1 MIIMTLTQRTKEEMN
16 PFRREITPQERR
28 FVMAP
33 TAHISLG
40 LKVRGEI
47 SKTSLRKAVDKMLM
61 TYPLFG
67 VRIRWEDEIKESTT
81 EGAAEIPVKVYERK
95 SEKSW
100 LEALNK
106 EHAIPINLSRGP
118 LTRIILVKGSPLS
131 ELFIFCHHSI
141 CDGRSLELALREI
154 LLHLDDL
161 NRIPPSLPS
170 VPPQTPDIFPEGVS
184 KSRIKSWFIGRFNKK
199 WQKEK
204 VVFDQEDLHAVWES
218 FWKNSSYGV
227 ELITLD
233 RLHTQ
238 KFLDVCRAHEVTIN
252 SALLIAFVKA
262 RTEALRP
269 YKRKVKISTAV
280 DTRDRL
286 PVDIGDAVGLYA
298 GGITIKFDYKTSL
311 SIWENVK
318 KYHRE
323 VQKTLKDNNVFG
335 PIYDQI
341 ALDPTLLDALL
352 FAMIGDQVEP
362 HQSRYQKISAFAKKQ
377 KGLVAQ
383 YLDKYSNKIPDVM
396 STNLGRLNIPDE
408 INGLTIEGAYF
419 TPSAGLKMEI
429 ILGVATA
436 GGCLSVSLNYHDGYI
451 DGENIKRIREKAE
464 EILKS
469 MVH

>member
-1 MIIMTLTQRTKEEMN
+1 MTLIQSAKEERN
-16 PFRREITPQERR
+16 PFHREITPQERR
-28 FVMAP
+28 FIMAP
-33 TAHISLG
+33 TSHISLG

-47 SKTSLRKAVDKMLM
+47 SEALLRNAVDKMLM

-67 VRIRWEDEIKESTT
+67 VRIQWDDEIKESTT
-81 EGAAEIPVKVYERK
+81 EGAARIPIKVYERK

-100 LEALNK
+100 LEALNR
-106 EHAIPINLSRGP
+106 EHAIPVNLSRGP

-131 ELFIFCHHSI
+131 EVFIFCHHSI
-141 CDGRSLELALREI
+141 CDGRSLEFALREI
-154 LLHLDDL
+154 LLHLGDPDR
-161 NRIPPSLPS
+161 NAPSRPS

-184 KSRIKSWFIGRFNKK
+184 KSRIKSWFIRRFNKK
-199 WQKEK
+199 WQKDK
-204 VVFDQEDLHAVWES
+204 VVFDQEDLHNVWES
-218 FWKNSSYGV
+218 FWKNSRYGV
-227 ELITLD
+227 ELVTLD
-233 RLHTQ
+233 RLETQ
-238 KFLDVCRAHEVTIN
+238 KFLEVCRTHEVTIN
-252 SALLIAFVKA
+252 SALLIAFLTA
-262 RTEALRP
+262 RTEALGP
-269 YKRKVKISTAV
+269 YEGKVKMSTAV

-286 PVDIGDAVGLYA
+286 RVDIGDAVGLYA
-298 GGITIKFDYKTSL
+298 GGITIKLDCRDHLPF
-311 SIWENVK
+311 WENVR
-318 KYHRE
+318 KYHEE

-362 HQSRYQKISAFAKKQ
+362 HQSRYKKISTFVGEQ

-383 YLDKYSNKIPDVM
+383 YLDKYSSKIPDVM
-396 STNLGRLNIPDE
+396 STNLGRLNMPDE
-408 INGLTIEGAYF
+408 INGLIIEGAYF

-451 DGENIKRIREKAE
+451 DGENIKRIRDTAE